1 MKKTSAKKLN
11 KIHGFFRWT
20 NLYGLDDHL
29 LVENIGGYSADYRR
43 FFYDDIISII
53 IYKDPVWK
61 YRAFFN
67 WVFVLLGTLFIGM
80 VLRSKSPSFGNIFT
94 LIVTGFLLI
103 FPILDLLIGATSKG
117 QIRTLTST
125 EDIILAR
132 RYRESKKVLGKIQ
145 KLVEERQGMVDHES
159 MIGKSL
165 EYISPLLS
173 HSMGKG
179 AVKKMGKIP
188 TTKYNPLYS
197 FFLIL
202 LFFEVIVSTLQMKI
216 QGDIALLLS
225 SFSVLL
231 IIVNVIVLFK
241 QRSLY
246 IRKPLQIL
254 SWVSLTTFLS
264 SLVATFVLSVIMI
277 FDYGLMAEAQYIS
290 ISYTDHRFIIMR
302 TIYLGL
308 EALLVAFGALISLKG
323 HHSVYSIS

>member
-1 MKKTSAKKLN
+1 M
-11 KIHGFFRWT
+11 
-20 NLYGLDDHL
+20 
-29 LVENIGGYSADYRR
+29 ENIGGYSADYRR
-43 FFYDDIISII
+43 FFYEDIISII
-53 IYKDPVWK
+53 IYKNPVWK
-61 YRAFFN
+61 YRAFFD
-67 WVFVLLGTLFIGM
+67 WVFILLGTLFISMTLGSES
-80 VLRSKSPSFGNIFT
+80 LSFSNIFF
-94 LIVTGFLLI
+94 LIVTGLLLI
-103 FPILDLLIGATSKG
+103 FPVLDLLFGATSKG

-125 EDIILAR
+125 EDIVLAR
-132 RYRESKKVLGKIQ
+132 RYRKSKRILNKLQ
-145 KLVEERQGMVDHES
+145 KLIEERQGVVDDEYL
-159 MIGKSL
+159 IDKPL
-165 EYISPLLS
+165 EYRSPLLS
-173 HSMGKG
+173 HSPGKG
-179 AVKKMGKIP
+179 ADEKMGKIP

-202 LFFEVIVSTLQMKI
+202 LFFEVIVSSLQMKL
-216 QGDIALLLS
+216 QGDIALVLS

-231 IIVNVIVLFK
+231 IVVNVIVLFK

-264 SLVATFVLSVIMI
+264 SIVVTFILSVIMV

-308 EALLVAFGALISLKG
+308 EVLLVVFGTLISLKG